1 MYIDWQSETETY
13 SNGLVLVRIQNK
25 HKNIRKEVIILKCL
39 STTEEKIVGIVVLK
53 SSPRMQ
59 QKKMIGSIKE
69 MLKDIQISLRRHN
82 IYLIRVRAR
91 EIGRLV
97 QGWGEAIFKEMIPE
111 NFLELINDT
120 NFSDL
125 KNTEYLKKDKS

>member
-1 MYIDWQSETETY
+1 
-13 SNGLVLVRIQNK
+13 
-25 HKNIRKEVIILKCL
+25 
-39 STTEEKIVGIVVLK
+39 
-53 SSPRMQ
+53 
-59 QKKMIGSIKE
+59 

-82 IYLIRVRAR
+82 IYLISVRAR

-125 KNTEYLKKDKS
+125 KNTEYLKKDKKLISQHII